1 MMEHFL
7 DGVIWENKVGYSRAI
22 KVNDTIEVSGTTAVI
37 NNEVVGKGDPYLQTQ
52 VSIEKII
59 KAVENLGGKVTD
71 IVRTRIF
78 VKDISDWEK
87 VGNAHSLFFSSTKP
101 ATSMLEIS
109 KFIHPDILVE
119 IEATA
124 ILTK

>member
-78 VKDISDWEK
+78 VKVIGK
-87 VGNAHSLFFSSTKP
+87 KLGMLTLCFSP
-101 ATSMLEIS
+101 QPNQL
-109 KFIHPDILVE
+109 L
-119 IEATA
+119 
-124 ILTK
+124 LC